1 MRILLADDEEELTE
15 PVAAVLRKN
24 NYSVDVVDNGT
35 DAYDYLSGAA
45 YDAAILDI
53 MMPGMD
59 GLEVLKKIRSEG
71 STIPVLLLTAK
82 SQVDDRVDGLDAGA
96 DDYLTKPFAMKE
108 LLARLRSITRRTAET
123 KELDLSFGDITLDRK
138 KSLLTGP
145 SGTEELSSK
154 EFQMLEMLMLNH
166 DTYVNQDSFMEKIW
180 GLDSET
186 DDRVVFVY
194 ISYLRNK
201 LKAAGSMLTLK
212 SKRGLGYYLKN

>member
-71 STIPVLLLTAK
+71 STLPVLLLTAK
-82 SQVDDRVDGLDAGA
+82 SQVDDRVNGLDAGA

-123 KELDLSFGDITLDRK
+123 K
-138 KSLLTGP
+138 
-145 SGTEELSSK
+145 
-154 EFQMLEMLMLNH
+154 
-166 DTYVNQDSFMEKIW
+166 
-180 GLDSET
+180 
-186 DDRVVFVY
+186 
-194 ISYLRNK
+194 
-201 LKAAGSMLTLK
+201 
-212 SKRGLGYYLKN
+212 